1 MANSSAIVRRV
12 QEEFEDT
19 NQNP

>member
-1 MANSSAIVRRV
+1 MTNSSAIVRRV